1 MISMLN
7 LLARVRLELYLQRL
21 DYHLSDLPGWRR
33 RRIRREI
40 RDNLAAA
47 AADIGPG
54 RALANLGHPR
64 VLAAGYVAAEGCR
77 LPQYR
82 KGAWWA
88 VAVLAIYPAMVLLYA
103 MGLSDGAEAT
113 AGLGASVRT
122 SFLWATVRANGGVK
136 ALSAAFSG
144 YLLLVPPLLAFLLAG
159 RVWRAL
165 PPLRRRLRT
174 GPPDQVG

>member
-1 MISMLN
+1 
-7 LLARVRLELYLQRL
+7 
-21 DYHLSDLPGWRR
+21 
-33 RRIRREI
+33 
-40 RDNLAAA
+40 
-47 AADIGPG
+47 
-54 RALANLGHPR
+54 
-64 VLAAGYVAAEGCR
+64 
-77 LPQYR
+77 
-82 KGAWWA
+82 

>member
-1 MISMLN
+1 MIAMLN
-7 LLARVRLELYLQRL
+7 PLARARLELYLQRL
-21 DYHLSDLPGWRR
+21 DYHLSDLPRWRR
-33 RRIRREI
+33 RQIRREI

-47 AADIGPG
+47 AADISPG

-64 VLAAGYVAAEGCR
+64 VLAAGYVAAEGRR

-88 VAVLAIYPAMVLLYA
+88 GAVLAIYPTMVLLYA

-122 SFLWATVRANGGVK
+122 SFLGATVRANGGVK

-144 YLLLVPPLLAFLLAG
+144 YLLL
-159 RVWRAL
+159 L
-165 PPLRRRLRT
+165 PPLSACRRPARRR
-174 GPPDQVG
+174 